1 MMSAK
6 KDKRPDCGELL
17 KVQNSWAIP
26 LKQLKNDSNFKIL
39 INSCEDFLIENS
51 FSEYFIKS
59 KSNYQ

>member
-6 KDKRPDCGELL
+6 KDKRPDCRQLL

-26 LKQLKNDSNFKIL
+26 YKQLKNDSNFKIL
-39 INSCEDFLIENS
+39 INSCKHFSIENT
-51 FSEYFIKS
+51 FIEYFIKS